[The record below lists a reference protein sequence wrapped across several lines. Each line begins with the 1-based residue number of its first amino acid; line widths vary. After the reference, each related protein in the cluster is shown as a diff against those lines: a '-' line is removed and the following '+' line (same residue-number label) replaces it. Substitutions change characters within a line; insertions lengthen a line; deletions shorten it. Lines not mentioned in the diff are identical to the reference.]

1 MIIKKSH
8 NLNWPYFPDHTYKIL
23 FVGGLG
29 SRKTNVL
36 LNLIKYQQP
45 DIDNICLYVKDTLKS
60 KFQLHINVREKV
72 EIKEL
77 KNTMAFIE
85 YSQTIDDVY
94 ENLENYNPTKKEK
107 VFHDMI
113 AEIEANKTLSP
124 IFYI

>member
-1 MIIKKSH
+1 M
-8 NLNWPYFPDHTYKIL
+8 T
-23 FVGGLG
+23 
-29 SRKTNVL
+29 
-36 LNLIKYQQP
+36 
-45 DIDNICLYVKDTLKS
+45 
-60 KFQLHINVREKV
+60 EEV

-85 YSQTIDDVY
+85 YSQTIDEVY

-107 VFHDMI
+107 VLKVFDDMI